1 MAAEQEGPQE
11 GASRQEQQREEK
23 ETVTQRRV
31 EPPLDGYTVIDLST
45 GIAGAYCTK
54 LLADGG
60 AHVVKVEAPQGDS
73 LRAWAASGATIPAG
87 GDGALFSF
95 LAGAK
100 HSVVA
105 DPAADDDVELVARL
119 LAAADAVVWSAGS
132 EVAEH
137 PNFSPRAIH
146 ARYPHLTVTAIT
158 PFGLEGPWRDRAA
171 TEFTLQ
177 AWSGGIVG
185 LGRGEQE
192 RPPVFVGGQ
201 VGEYLAGVY
210 ASVATLAS
218 RWRRI
223 DGGAGEL
230 LDLSMLETQ
239 ILCLTYYPV
248 SYFEVLGRP
257 WRDMRRPTIPGVAQ
271 AKDGLIDL
279 GCGTAQQWFDLC
291 AMVGRPE
298 WIDEESPLSITEQAN
313 IHAEEIFAWLADT
326 PVDEI
331 RELASAFRI
340 PNAPVAN
347 GANVASFDQF
357 VARDSFVRNP
367 RDGFQ
372 QPSHPYRM
380 RPAQLRQPQPA
391 PRLGEHTERYRTA
404 HLPARPAPSGVA
416 KSLPLSGIRV
426 LDMTTFWA
434 GPCCTHALALLGAEV
449 IHVESTRRPDGTR
462 MIAGIPVTEDR
473 WWEKSP
479 IFEALNTNKKGLTLD
494 LQSPRGRELLR
505 ELIATADVLVE
516 NFTPRVLDQI
526 GLDFPTAQS
535 IRPDIVMVR
544 MPGFGLQGP
553 WRDNPAFAYVI
564 ESASG
569 VSWLTGYPDRTPY
582 DPYSIG
588 DPNAGVHALN
598 AILLAIE
605 HRRRTGEG
613 VFVEAA
619 MVDAALSIAAEQVI
633 EYSAYGALLARAG
646 NRGPTAA
653 PQNLYLSA
661 DIDEFGRLDSWVAI
675 AVASDEQW
683 ANLARAIGSPSWAT
697 NSELSTQAGRR
708 LHHDRIDGQLAAWC
722 ERRSRDEIVATLW
735 DAGVPVAKVM
745 QPHRQPELEQLA
757 FRDFF
762 EVVDHPVNG
771 PARLSTVPMRFSTGP
786 HTFHTAHAP
795 LLGEHNHELL
805 SRLGLSDSQ
814 IAELE
819 ADGVIGSAPAMHARS

>member
-1 MAAEQEGPQE
+1 MAP
-11 GASRQEQQREEK
+11 
-23 ETVTQRRV
+23 V
-31 EPPLDGYTVIDLST
+31 EPPLTGFTVVDLST

-60 AHVVKVEAPQGDS
+60 ADIIKVEAPEGDP
-73 LRAWAASGATIPAG
+73 LRRWSASGAAIAPDA
-87 GDGALFSF
+87 DGALFCF

-105 DPAADDDVELVARL
+105 DAGEDADLVNRL
-119 LAAADAVVWSAGS
+119 LASADAVVWSAGS
-132 EVAEH
+132 KVAEH
-137 PNFSPRAIH
+137 PDFSPQALHRRH
-146 ARYPHLTVTAIT
+146 PHLTVTAIT

-201 VGEYLAGVY
+201 AGEYLAGVY
-210 ASVATLAS
+210 ASAATLTS

-239 ILCLTYYPV
+239 VLCLTYYPV
-248 SYFEVLGRP
+248 TYFELLGRP
-257 WRDMRRPTIPGVAQ
+257 WRDARRPTIPGVAQ
-271 AKDGLIDL
+271 AKDGLVDL

-291 AMVGRPE
+291 AMVGHPE
-298 WIDEESPLSITEQAN
+298 WIDEESPLSITELAN
-313 IHAEEIFAWLADT
+313 VYADEIFEWVAAT

-347 GANVASFDQF
+347 GANVTSFDQF
-357 VARDSFVRNP
+357 VERGSFVRNP
-367 RDGFQ
+367 GGFQ

-380 RPAQLRQPQPA
+380 RPAQLRSPQPA
-391 PRLGEHTERYRTA
+391 PRLGQHTEHYRTA
-404 HLPARPAPSGVA
+404 NLSPRPEPTDTAKPLPFIG
-416 KSLPLSGIRV
+416 LRV

-434 GPCCTHALALLGAEV
+434 GPCGTHFLAMLGAEV

-462 MIAGIPVTEDR
+462 LIAGIPTTEEQ

-479 IFEALNTNKKGLTLD
+479 IFEALNTNKKSLTLD
-494 LQSPRGRELLR
+494 LQSSRGRELLR
-505 ELIATADVLVE
+505 DLIATCDVIVE

-526 GLDFPTAQS
+526 GLDFAAVQS
-535 IRPDIVMVR
+535 IRPEAVMVR
-544 MPGFGLQGP
+544 MPGFGLDGP

-564 ESASG
+564 EAASG

-598 AILLAIE
+598 AILLALE

-619 MVDAALSIAAEQVI
+619 MVDAALNIAAEQVI
-633 EYSAYGALLARAG
+633 EYSAYGALLERDG
-646 NRGPTAA
+646 NHGPSAV
-653 PQNLYLSA
+653 PQNLYRSA

-675 AVASDEQW
+675 AVATDEQW
-683 ANLARAIGSPSWAT
+683 ERLSQALGSPSWAT
-697 NSELSTQAGRR
+697 DPALSTAAGRR
-708 LHHDRIDGQLAAWC
+708 AHQDCVDGRLAAWC
-722 ERRSRDEIVATLW
+722 ENRTRDDIVVTLW

-745 QPHRQPELEQLA
+745 QPHRQTKLEQLT
-757 FRDFF
+757 FRGFF
-762 EVVDHPVNG
+762 EEVDHPVNG
-771 PARLSTVPMRFSTGP
+771 RARLSTVPMRFSNGP
-786 HTFHTAHAP
+786 RVFHAHPAP
-795 LLGEHNHELL
+795 TLGQHNHEVLAE
-805 SRLGLSDSQ
+805 LGLDPTE
-814 IAELE
+814 IADLE
-819 ADGVIGSAPAMHARS
+819 AAGVIGVTPAMRSG

>member
-1 MAAEQEGPQE
+1 MTPY
-11 GASRQEQQREEK
+11 
-23 ETVTQRRV
+23 RV
-31 EPPLDGYTVIDLST
+31 APPLAGYTVIDLST
-45 GIAGAYCTK
+45 DIAGAYCTK

-60 AHVVKVEAPQGDS
+60 ADIVKIESPEGDP
-73 LRAWAASGATIPAG
+73 LRVWSASGATIPAG
-87 GDGALFSF
+87 SDGALFSF

-105 DPAADDDVELVARL
+105 DPTGDDDADLVNRL

-132 EVAEH
+132 NVAEH
-137 PNFSPRAIH
+137 PDFTAQAIH
-146 ARYPHLTVTAIT
+146 RRHPHLTVTSIT
-158 PFGLEGPWRDRAA
+158 PFGLQGPWRDRAA

-210 ASVATLAS
+210 ASAATLAS

-239 ILCLTYYPV
+239 ILSLTYYPV
-248 SYFEVLGRP
+248 SYFDVLGRP

-271 AKDGLIDL
+271 AKDGLVDL

-291 AMVGRPE
+291 AMVGHPE

-313 IHAEEIFAWLADT
+313 IHADELFSWLAET

-347 GANVASFDQF
+347 GANVTSFDQF
-357 VARDSFVRNP
+357 VERDSFVRNP
-367 RDGFQ
+367 RDGFR

-380 RPAQLRQPQPA
+380 RPAQLRAPQPA
-391 PRLGEHTERYRTA
+391 PRLGEHTERYRA
-404 HLPARPAPSGVA
+404 APLPARPAPTGAA
-416 KSLPLSGIRV
+416 KALPLSGIRV

-434 GPCCTHALALLGAEV
+434 GPCCTHSLALLGAEV

-462 MIAGIPVTEDR
+462 MIAGIPVTEDQ

-479 IFEALNTNKKGLTLD
+479 IFAALNTNKKGLTLD

-505 ELIATADVLVE
+505 RLITTCDVVVE

-526 GLDFPTAQS
+526 GLDFATVQS
-535 IRPDIVMVR
+535 IRPDTVLVR
-544 MPGFGLQGP
+544 MPGFGLEGP

-564 ESASG
+564 ESAAG

-598 AILLAIE
+598 AILLALE

-633 EYSAYGALLARAG
+633 EYTAYGALLERAG

-653 PQNLYLSA
+653 PQNLYRSA

-675 AVASDEQW
+675 AVATDDQW
-683 ANLARAIGSPSWAT
+683 DSLCRALGSPSWAT
-697 NSELSTQAGRR
+697 DPTLSTDSGRR
-708 LHHDRIDGQLAAWC
+708 AHHDAIDERLAAWC
-722 ERRSRDEIVATLW
+722 GRRSRDEIVATLW

-762 EVVDHPVNG
+762 EEVDHPVNG
-771 PARLSTVPMRFSTGP
+771 PARLSTVPMRFSAGP
-786 HTFHTAHAP
+786 HKFHTEHAP
-795 LLGEHNHELL
+795 LLGQHNHELL
-805 SRLGLSDSQ
+805 SGLGLSDSE
-814 IAELE
+814 IAALE
-819 ADGVIGSAPAMHARS
+819 ADGVIGSAPAMRARS

>member
-1 MAAEQEGPQE
+1 MTPH
-11 GASRQEQQREEK
+11 
-23 ETVTQRRV
+23 RV
-31 EPPLDGYTVIDLST
+31 APPLAGYTVIDLST

-60 AHVVKVEAPQGDS
+60 ADIVKIESPEGDP
-73 LRAWAASGATIPAG
+73 LRAWSASGATIPDG
-87 GDGALFSF
+87 SDGALFSF

-105 DPAADDDVELVARL
+105 DPTGDDDAELVNRL
-119 LAAADAVVWSAGS
+119 LAAADAAVWSAGS
-132 EVAEH
+132 TVAEH
-137 PNFSPRAIH
+137 PDFTAQAIH
-146 ARYPHLTVTAIT
+146 RRHPHLTVTSIT
-158 PFGLEGPWRDRAA
+158 PFGLQGPWRDRAA

-210 ASVATLAS
+210 ASAATLAS

-239 ILCLTYYPV
+239 ILSLTYYPV
-248 SYFEVLGRP
+248 SYFDVLGRP

-271 AKDGLIDL
+271 AKDGLVDL

-291 AMVGRPE
+291 AMVGHPE

-313 IHAEEIFAWLADT
+313 IHADELFSWLAAT

-347 GANVASFDQF
+347 GANVTSFDQF
-357 VARDSFVRNP
+357 VERDSFVRNP
-367 RDGFQ
+367 REGFR

-380 RPAQLRQPQPA
+380 RPAQLRAPQPA
-391 PRLGEHTERYRTA
+391 PRLGEHTERYRA
-404 HLPARPAPSGVA
+404 APLPARPAPTGAA
-416 KSLPLSGIRV
+416 KALPLSGIRV

-434 GPCCTHALALLGAEV
+434 GPCCTHSLALLGAEV

-462 MIAGIPVTEDR
+462 MIAGIPVTEDQ

-505 ELIATADVLVE
+505 RLITTCDVVVE

-526 GLDFPTAQS
+526 GLDFATVQS
-535 IRPDIVMVR
+535 IRPDTVLVR
-544 MPGFGLQGP
+544 MPGFGLEGP

-564 ESASG
+564 ESAAG

-598 AILLAIE
+598 AILLALE

-633 EYSAYGALLARAG
+633 EYTAYGALLERAG

-653 PQNLYLSA
+653 PQNLYRSA

-675 AVASDEQW
+675 AVATDDQW
-683 ANLARAIGSPSWAT
+683 DSLCRALGSPSWAT
-697 NSELSTQAGRR
+697 DPTLSTDSGRR
-708 LHHDRIDGQLAAWC
+708 AHHDAIDERLAAWC
-722 ERRSRDEIVATLW
+722 GRRSRDEIVATLW

-762 EVVDHPVNG
+762 EEVDHLVNG
-771 PARLSTVPMRFSTGP
+771 PARLSTVPMRFSAGP
-786 HTFHTAHAP
+786 HKFHTEHAP
-795 LLGEHNHELL
+795 LLGQHNHELL
-805 SRLGLSDSQ
+805 SGLGLSDSE
-814 IAELE
+814 IAALE
-819 ADGVIGSAPAMHARS
+819 ADGVIGSAPAMRARS

>member
-1 MAAEQEGPQE
+1 MTPH
-11 GASRQEQQREEK
+11 
-23 ETVTQRRV
+23 RV

-60 AHVVKVEAPQGDS
+60 ADVVKIESPEGDP
-73 LRAWAASGATIPAG
+73 LRRWSASGATIPAG

-105 DPAADDDVELVARL
+105 DLADDADAELVNRL
-119 LAAADAVVWSAGS
+119 LGSADAVVWSAGS
-132 EVAEH
+132 KVAEH
-137 PNFSPRAIH
+137 PGFTPDAIH
-146 ARYPHLTVTAIT
+146 RRYPHLTVTSIT

-185 LGRGEQE
+185 LGRGEQQ
-192 RPPVFVGGQ
+192 RAPVFVGGQ

-210 ASVATLAS
+210 ASAATLTS

-271 AKDGLIDL
+271 AKDGLVDL

-291 AMVGRPE
+291 AMVGHPE

-313 IHAEEIFAWLADT
+313 IHAEELFSWLAET

-347 GANVASFDQF
+347 GANVTSFDQF
-357 VARDSFVRNP
+357 VERDSFARNP

-380 RPAQLRQPQPA
+380 QPAQLRAPQPA
-391 PRLGEHTERYRTA
+391 PRLGEHTERYRA
-404 HLPARPAPSGVA
+404 APLPARPAPTGVA
-416 KSLPLSGIRV
+416 KALPLSGLRV

-434 GPCCTHALALLGAEV
+434 GPCCTHSLALLGAEV

-462 MIAGIPVTEDR
+462 MIAGIPITEEQ

-494 LQSPRGRELLR
+494 LQSPRGRKLLR
-505 ELIATADVLVE
+505 ELIATCDVVVE

-526 GLDFPTAQS
+526 GLDFATVQS
-535 IRPDIVMVR
+535 IRPDTVMVR
-544 MPGFGLQGP
+544 MPGFGLEGP

-588 DPNAGVHALN
+588 DACAGVHALN
-598 AILLAIE
+598 AILLALE

-633 EYSAYGALLARAG
+633 EYTAYGALLERAG

-675 AVASDEQW
+675 AVATDDQW
-683 ANLARAIGSPSWAT
+683 DGLCRALGSPSWAT
-697 NSELSTQAGRR
+697 DPTLSTESGRR
-708 LHHDRIDGQLAAWC
+708 THHDAIDEQLAAWC
-722 ERRSRDEIVATLW
+722 EHRSRDEIVATLW

-762 EVVDHPVNG
+762 EEVDHPVNG
-771 PARLSTVPMRFSTGP
+771 PARLSSVPMRISAGP
-786 HTFHTAHAP
+786 HKFHTEHAP
-795 LLGEHNHELL
+795 LLGQHNHELL
-805 SRLGLSDSQ
+805 SGLGLSDPE
-814 IAELE
+814 IAGLE
-819 ADGVIGSAPAMHARS
+819 ADGVIGSAPAMRARS

>member
-1 MAAEQEGPQE
+1 M
-11 GASRQEQQREEK
+11 
-23 ETVTQRRV
+23 TQRRV

-60 AHVVKVEAPQGDS
+60 AHVVKVECPQGDS
-73 LRAWAASGATIPAG
+73 LRAWSASGATIPAG

-105 DPAADDDVELVARL
+105 DPAADDDVELVNRL

-132 EVAEH
+132 EVVEH

-146 ARYPHLTVTAIT
+146 AGHPHLTVTAIT

-210 ASVATLAS
+210 ASVSTLAS

-271 AKDGLIDL
+271 AKDGLVDL

-347 GANVASFDQF
+347 GANVTSFDQF
-357 VARDSFVRNP
+357 VARDSFVCNP

-380 RPAQLRQPQPA
+380 RPAQLCQPQPA

-416 KSLPLSGIRV
+416 KPLPLSGIRV

-462 MIAGIPVTEDR
+462 MIAGIPITEDR

-505 ELIATADVLVE
+505 ELIATSDVLVE

-544 MPGFGLQGP
+544 MPGFGLEGP

-598 AILLAIE
+598 AILLALE

-619 MVDAALSIAAEQVI
+619 MVDAAL
-633 EYSAYGALLARAG
+633 
-646 NRGPTAA
+646 
-653 PQNLYLSA
+653 
-661 DIDEFGRLDSWVAI
+661 
-675 AVASDEQW
+675 
-683 ANLARAIGSPSWAT
+683 
-697 NSELSTQAGRR
+697 
-708 LHHDRIDGQLAAWC
+708 
-722 ERRSRDEIVATLW
+722 
-735 DAGVPVAKVM
+735 
-745 QPHRQPELEQLA
+745 
-757 FRDFF
+757 
-762 EVVDHPVNG
+762 
-771 PARLSTVPMRFSTGP
+771 
-786 HTFHTAHAP
+786 
-795 LLGEHNHELL
+795 
-805 SRLGLSDSQ
+805 
-814 IAELE
+814 
-819 ADGVIGSAPAMHARS
+819 